1 MRIFVYVQIFVC
13 VCVAGGANISH
24 RCCCVDF
31 IIHSL
36 SGSGGAGG
44 GWRIPTP
51 LDASDRLFVG
61 HEADVGQIYSFNDPE
76 QPCMLHVSLRAAPQ
90 DTV

>member
-1 MRIFVYVQIFVC
+1 MLLCGFYHTF
-13 VCVAGGANISH
+13 SEWEW
-24 RCCCVDF
+24 RCW
-31 IIHSL
+31 
-36 SGSGGAGG
+36 
-44 GWRIPTP
+44 WRIPTP

-90 DTV
+90 ETV